1 MKTVRRSRALHN
13 CKIREIVAVSNWQS
27 QRNCGPV
34 KLAKFDSVALCK
46 LAKFNKAAACKFA
59 KFDEV
64 GFCKLAKFDKVASCK
79 LAKCDKVVRCK
90 LAKFEKLCSV
100 KPSQRKC
107 MVTCGVCPSLTK
119 EMYGLC

>member
-1 MKTVRRSRALHN
+1 MKTIRRSRALHN

-59 KFDEV
+59 KLDEV
-64 GFCKLAKFDKVASCK
+64 GFCELAKIE
-79 LAKCDKVVRCK
+79 
-90 LAKFEKLCSV
+90 KFEKLWLCQSF
-100 KPSQRKC
+100 
-107 MVTCGVCPSLTK
+107 TK
-119 EMYGLC
+119 EMHGDIRSMPQLGKGKCMDFASLTFEFRSKRP